1 MFRLLELESAS
12 SHSVL
17 CDLAAMD
24 RWTRDPAPE
33 LSNSYGAMLSRLIV
47 GFCTIDFAMVD
58 DDRQRDD

>member
-1 MFRLLELESAS
+1 MFRLLELVSAY

-33 LSNSYGAMLSRLIV
+33 LSNSYGAMLRRLIV
-47 GFCTIDFAMVD
+47 AFGDIDSAMVD
-58 DDRQRDD
+58 DGRQRDD